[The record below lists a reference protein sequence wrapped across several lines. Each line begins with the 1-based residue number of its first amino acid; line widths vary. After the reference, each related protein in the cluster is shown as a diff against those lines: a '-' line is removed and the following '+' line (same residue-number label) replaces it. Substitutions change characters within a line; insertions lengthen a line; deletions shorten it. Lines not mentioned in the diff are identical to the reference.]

1 MKVRQAADDGAF
13 KRSPIRFPRGL
24 WRHSA
29 RLPTVRVRGVRGL
42 GLFGTTANS
51 LFLRSGKYYDLATK
65 NQSQIRSRKDYE
77 ACVSL
82 KTHQAFTRYDDNHVG
97 AFNAA
102 ALFSLR
108 DEILQISH
116 TAL

>member
-1 MKVRQAADDGAF
+1 MTEPSSVPRFVFRAAFIGTP
-13 KRSPIRFPRGL
+13 RVSPP
-24 WRHSA
+24 SA
-29 RLPTVRVRGVRGL
+29 SVRGL
-42 GLFGTTANS
+42 GLFGTAANS
-51 LFLRSGKYYDLATK
+51 LFPSKWQILRPR
-65 NQSQIRSRKDYE
+65 NQESEPNTVPQRYE
-77 ACVSL
+77 ACISL
-82 KTHQAFTRYDDNHVG
+82 NTHPSFTLYEDIHVG

>member
-1 MKVRQAADDGAF
+1 MTEPSSVPRSVFRAAFGGTP
-13 KRSPIRFPRGL
+13 RVSPP
-24 WRHSA
+24 SA
-29 RLPTVRVRGVRGL
+29 SASSVDLASL
-42 GLFGTTANS
+42 GQQRILF
-51 LFLRSGKYYDLATK
+51 FLRSGKYYDLATK

-82 KTHQAFTRYDDNHVG
+82 KTHQAFTRYEDNHVG

>member
-1 MKVRQAADDGAF
+1 MTEPSSVPRSVFRVAF
-13 KRSPIRFPRGL
+13 GGTPRVSPP
-24 WRHSA
+24 SA
-29 RLPTVRVRGVRGL
+29 SVDLASL
-42 GLFGTTANS
+42 GQQRILS
-51 LFLRSGKYYDLATK
+51 FLRSGKYYDLATK

-82 KTHQAFTRYDDNHVG
+82 KTHPSFTRYEDNHVG